1 LPTREPG
8 RATNLIGC
16 VRTSTVGSR
25 TSIIA

>member
-1 LPTREPG
+1 LPERESG

-16 VRTSTVGSR
+16 VESSTVGSR